1 MPSLA
6 VTLAVEPD
14 AQRRFD
20 DECARWSRSRAQGRI
35 ALFRELPADLEEQ
48 ARVDLVDLGGP
59 PFPIGVAGVLPF
71 PTGVAFGLASPEL
84 LARRQELATLWWPHL
99 GARDRRGFRP
109 HVVVLR
115 DVVGAEA
122 RAAYQVL
129 RREFRPYQVRA
140 EGFILWRTG
149 DPWTEL
155 AQIRFT

>member
-1 MPSLA
+1 MASLA
-6 VTLAVEPD
+6 VSLVVEPD

-20 DECARWSRSRAQGRI
+20 DECARWSATLSPARI
-35 ALFRELPADLEEQ
+35 TLFRELPDELEER

-84 LARRQELATLWWPHL
+84 LARRHELANLWWPHL
-99 GARDRRGFRP
+99 GERDRRGFRP

-115 DVVGAEA
+115 EVPGAQA

-140 EGFILWRTG
+140 EGFALWRTG
-149 DPWTEL
+149 DSWTEL
-155 AQIRFT
+155 ARIPFS